1 MQNLNLE
8 WFLIDFT
15 DFYGNQSV
23 IPVTSGFQ
31 DYTGFSI
38 LRSYAYALG
47 QEHWD

>member
-23 IPVTSGFQ
+23 VTSGFQ